1 MLRFSS
7 RVSPP
12 GCRPDWAAKTFL
24 LQGELPPPSWGGLG
38 MGDPWAMPWWFIQ
51 VDLSS
56 GWKSSNL
63 STYNSLELHE
73 TYLEVGRMETLSLIP
88 SHEKNMVMIK
98 LKETDAFKQPK
109 WATINDLL
117 PINHQSL
124 NGTPVPCNACAQI
137 RAFGWSKLGYFKN

>member
-1 MLRFSS
+1 
-7 RVSPP
+7 
-12 GCRPDWAAKTFL
+12 
-24 LQGELPPPSWGGLG
+24 
-38 MGDPWAMPWWFIQ
+38 
-51 VDLSS
+51 
-56 GWKSSNL
+56 
-63 STYNSLELHE
+63 
-73 TYLEVGRMETLSLIP
+73 METLSLIP

-137 RAFGWSKLGYFKN
+137 GAFGWSKLGYFKN